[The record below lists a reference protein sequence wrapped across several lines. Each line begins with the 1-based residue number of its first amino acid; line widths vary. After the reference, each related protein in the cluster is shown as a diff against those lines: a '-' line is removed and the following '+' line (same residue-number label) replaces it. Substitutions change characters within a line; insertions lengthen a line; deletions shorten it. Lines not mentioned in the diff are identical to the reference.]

1 MFEKI
6 TIIGCGLIGSSIL
19 RIINNNKIS
28 NSVTVFDKSKDVVE
42 IIKKENLCSDLA
54 KDIKTAVK
62 DSDLVILSI
71 PLSSYKEVLLSAKD
85 SFKNGAIITDTGS
98 VKKEVNKVFENFNLK
113 NVFWIPSHPIAG
125 TEESGPSA
133 GFKDLFKNR
142 WTIICEDK
150 NPKKEKI
157 EKLKKFWEFLGSKVK
172 LMSVDEHDHILA
184 LTSHLPHAVAYNI
197 VKTAINTDEKFKDE
211 IIKYSAGG
219 LRDFTRIASSDPLM
233 WRDIFIDNSENI
245 IKILDKFSKN
255 IDDFKRLY
263 RKKTV
268 INFLKYLLLLKM
280 LEKKLLKPAK
290 MLSPLT
296 LEEKKINLNYQ

>member
-19 RIINNNKIS
+19 RNINNNQIS
-28 NSVTVFDKSKDVVE
+28 KSIAVFDKSKNVVE
-42 IIKKENLCSDLA
+42 AIKKENLCSNIS
-54 KDIKTAVK
+54 KDIQSAVK
-62 DSDLVILSI
+62 DSDLIILAV
-71 PLSSYKEVLLSAKD
+71 PLSSYKEVLLSGKD
-85 SFKNGAIITDTGS
+85 SFKKDAIITDTGS
-98 VKKEVNKVFENFNLK
+98 VKKEVNKIFENFNLK
-113 NVFWIPSHPIAG
+113 NISWIASHPIAG

-142 WTIICEDK
+142 WTIICESNNSEK
-150 NPKKEKI
+150 NKV

-172 LMSVDEHDHILA
+172 LMSIDEHDHILA

-197 VKTAINTDEKFKDE
+197 VKTAINTDEKFRDE

-245 IKILDKFSKN
+245 LKFLDEFSKN
-255 IDDFKRLY
+255 IDDFK
-263 RKKTV
+263 KA
-268 INFLKYLLLLKM
+268 IN
-280 LEKKLLKPAK
+280 EKNGDKLLKIFTSTKNVRKEIIKAGQEVEAPDFGR
-290 MLSPLT
+290 
-296 LEEKKINLNYQ
+296 KKN

>member
-6 TIIGCGLIGSSIL
+6 SIIGCGLIGSSIL
-19 RIINNNKIS
+19 RNINNNNIS
-28 NSVTVFDKSKDVVE
+28 KSVTFFDKSKDVVE
-42 IIKKENLCSDLA
+42 TIKKKNLCDNIS
-54 KDIKTAVK
+54 KDIQSAVQ
-62 DSDLVILSI
+62 DSDLIILAT

-85 SFKNGAIITDTGS
+85 KFKNDAIITDTGS
-98 VKKEVNKVFENFNLK
+98 VKKEVNKIFENFNFT
-113 NVFWIPSHPIAG
+113 NISWIASHPIAG

-142 WTIICEDK
+142 WTIICEGKNSNKDK
-150 NPKKEKI
+150 V

-172 LMSVDEHDHILA
+172 FMSIEEHDYILA

-245 IKILDKFSKN
+245 IKILDEFSKN
-255 IDDFKRLY
+255 ID
-263 RKKTV
+263 
-268 INFLKYLLLLKM
+268 
-280 LEKKLLKPAK
+280 
-290 MLSPLT
+290 
-296 LEEKKINLNYQ
+296 

>member
-19 RIINNNKIS
+19 RNINNNKIS
-28 NSVTVFDKSKDVVE
+28 KSTTVFDKSKNVVE
-42 IIKKENLCSDLA
+42 TIKKENLCGNISR
-54 KDIKTAVK
+54 DIQSAVK
-62 DSDLVILSI
+62 DADLIILAI

-85 SFKNGAIITDTGS
+85 TLKKNAIITDTGS
-98 VKKEVNKVFENFNLK
+98 VKKEVNKIFENLNLT
-113 NVFWIPSHPIAG
+113 NISWIGSHPIAG

-142 WTIICEDK
+142 WTVICDSK
-150 NPKKEKI
+150 NSNKENVQ
-157 EKLKKFWEFLGSKVK
+157 KLKKFWEFLGSKVK
-172 LMSVDEHDHILA
+172 LMSIDEHDYILA

-197 VKTAINTDEKFKDE
+197 VKTAINTDEKFRDE

-245 IKILDKFSKN
+245 IKILDEFSKN
-255 IDDFKRLY
+255 IDDFK
-263 RKKTV
+263 KAIAEK
-268 INFLKYLLLLKM
+268 NGDKLLKM
-280 LEKKLLKPAK
+280 FASTKNVRKEIVNAGQDVESPDFGRKK
-290 MLSPLT
+290 
-296 LEEKKINLNYQ
+296 N